1 MKVLA
6 LLFAYGQSSHGVAT
20 PIRDAPR
27 DDLSIRK
34 SNGAWHSASRFG
46 RGLPISC
53 SHAGALRGVDLHAVS
68 RTGRSCRPTYS
79 CFIVRTE
86 SRVEAALC
94 YLFTWRPRLGCV
106 KNSPPL
112 SPSPLSP
119 SPPSP
124 STQIT
129 DARSIKITREA
140 LPRAEV
146 CRKNCISKG

>member
-46 RGLPISC
+46 R
-53 SHAGALRGVDLHAVS
+53 VDLHAVS

-79 CFIVRTE
+79 CFIVKTE